1 MSSVDHF
8 RYALARNDAGNEFRN
23 VLVDWWDVDAGVW
36 RPSVLEN
43 AAAQPHGYARSHV
56 DIAVPSA
63 RFNATPESAC
73 VMKRV
78 RIADLRPSRLVNDSI
93 ARFFTARYALE
104 VLEDLQPCINSSSDA
119 DKSQLEAVTRD
130 LHRTFLESF
139 SAWSNAF
146 ETGSDGSHPSGILFH
161 ISDDTSVVNALH
173 QPVTPA
179 GRAMETFRR
188 ELTAGELSCSP
199 VTWWDESEKTWRPTM
214 LIGATGSQSQFMP
227 AARVDILIPGEPFAI
242 RTVCGADLR
251 PVDIATAGFSLCALP
266 VLIRDVLRMDETLTA
281 CGVDSNE
288 LCFQPMLAAVAEML
302 SGAAREWRN
311 QFESGLPG
319 AAPEPRI
326 VPLSPSLWGLSET
339 TTPDDVAAWWRQAT

>member
-23 VLVDWWDVDAGVW
+23 VLIDWWDADASVW

-43 AAAQPHGYARSHV
+43 AAAQPGYARSHV
-56 DIAVPSA
+56 DIAIPS
-63 RFNATPESAC
+63 RRPATRPELAC
-73 VMKRV
+73 EIKRV

-104 VLEDLQPCINSSSDA
+104 VLDDLQPCIDSSSEA
-119 DKSQLEAVTRD
+119 DKTQLEAVTRD
-130 LHRTFLESF
+130 LHRTFRESF
-139 SAWSNAF
+139 TAWSQAF
-146 ETGSDGSHPSGILFH
+146 ETGSDGSFPSGILFH
-161 ISDDTSVVNALH
+161 ISDDTSVVNSLH
-173 QPVTPA
+173 QPELEA
-179 GRAMETFRR
+179 GVAMETFRR
-188 ELTAGELSCSP
+188 ELTVGELSCSP
-199 VTWWDESEKTWRPTM
+199 VAWWDESEQTWRPTI

-227 AARVDILIPGEPFAI
+227 SARVQILALGEPFTI

-266 VLIRDVLRMDETLTA
+266 VLVRDVLRMDETLTA
-281 CGVDSNE
+281 CGVDATE

-311 QFESGLPG
+311 QYENGLPG
-319 AAPEPRI
+319 SAPEPR
-326 VPLSPSLWGLSET
+326 VMPLAPSLWGLAET
-339 TTPDDVAAWWRQAT
+339 TTPDDVAAWWRHAN